1 MTKKWSSFK
10 EQQLLTENFRNW
22 LSEDDKQL
30 DELNLFLEQRAVEKL
45 RKINEPQMLKEM
57 DIDIGSGAIR
67 IKTEFMKWA
76 TISGV
81 SYATISAGLTI
92 AMASLGWEGVAIVF
106 ITTASSPVIMAIGG
120 LAFLTAYM
128 KSPFIRK
135 IVNWIFKKIAPDVT
149 SKIAAGVEALIDK
162 IVEASD
168 GALSKEKAIEFY
180 GMIVE
185 HIIKDKE
192 FRDKL
197 KSLAWAFVK
206 RNHERITAV
215 SEELDDIVKRLIKD
229 IQDDGEGEE
238 EVIDVEE
245 FEEKPPDTEEEL
257 PLAAQ

>member
-57 DIDIGSGAIR
+57 DIDIGGVVR

-76 TISGV
+76 TIAGIS
-81 SYATISAGLTI
+81 SAAMATAIQISAMH
-92 AMASLGWEGVAIVF
+92 AGWEGVAIVF
-106 ITTASSPVIMAIGG
+106 MGLVSNPVIVAIGG

-135 IVNWIFKKIAPDVT
+135 IVNWIFKKILPDVT
-149 SKIAAGVEALIDK
+149 SKIAAGVEALINK
-162 IVEASD
+162 MVEAA
-168 GALSKEKAIEFY
+168 GGELTRENAIELY
-180 GMIVE
+180 GMIVK

-197 KSLAWAFVK
+197 KNLALAFVRGGERSK
-206 RNHERITAV
+206 ERIALL
-215 SEELDDIVKRLIKD
+215 SSELDDLVERLIKD
-229 IQDDGEGEE
+229 IMGVSEE
-238 EVIDVEE
+238 EEMASVVGVEDNKP
-245 FEEKPPDTEEEL
+245 EEAL